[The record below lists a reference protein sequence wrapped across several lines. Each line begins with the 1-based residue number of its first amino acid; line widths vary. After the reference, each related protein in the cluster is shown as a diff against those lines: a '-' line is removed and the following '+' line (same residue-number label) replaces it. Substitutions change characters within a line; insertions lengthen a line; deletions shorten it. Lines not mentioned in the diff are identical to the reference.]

1 MASSLFLTISSILNY
16 ISILSPKLI
25 HRIHPLLLFTV
36 NRILKVLS
44 VCIFLSL
51 MKLLEPTLNFLLHIF
66 IQNLNALFHQSL
78 LLHKCCL
85 QDLQQQGHVF
95 EYLKMGLQTI
105 FEKPYQKPQQIS
117 MINCSFHQNLQWH
130 ISFDLYQYK
139 LLINLQPHALDQPYS
154 IILLMC

>member
-1 MASSLFLTISSILNY
+1 MASLLFLTISSILNY

-66 IQNLNALFHQSL
+66 IPNLNALFHQSL
-78 LLHKCCL
+78 LLRKCRL

-105 FEKPYQKPQQIS
+105 FEKPYQKPQQTLT
-117 MINCSFHQNLQWH
+117 INCSFRRNLQWH
-130 ISFDLYQYK
+130 ISFDLSRYK
-139 LLINLQPHALDQPYS
+139 LLTNLSPHALDRLYS
-154 IILLMC
+154 IIPLMY